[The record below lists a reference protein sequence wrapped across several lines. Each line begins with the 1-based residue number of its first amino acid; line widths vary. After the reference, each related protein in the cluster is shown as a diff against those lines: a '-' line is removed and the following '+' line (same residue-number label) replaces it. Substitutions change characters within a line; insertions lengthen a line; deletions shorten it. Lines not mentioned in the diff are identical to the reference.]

1 MNVESGFASY
11 SSSDSNFNDEVDIST
26 LNIKPILCR
35 GIKKENEYVNIMATN
50 KSFLKVELKSAVY
63 SRGKLSIW
71 VKITY
76 RIYEKISDMDWI
88 GLYYADEKDP
98 LNYLSRYSREL
109 SERGT
114 AMWLIDY
121 QKQPPSSHESHKLL
135 CFRYYDGIN
144 LLCFAQS
151 EPVDFESTYKLA
163 QKEPDDKHAGSSKK
177 SLKDSTRK
185 KDQKSDKTAGKLMGN
200 KQNGYS
206 SESESEDESSSAK
219 YRKKGWRLL
228 RKKSSLPNGIPR
240 NNVAASD
247 HESNSE
253 GSDSARTQIEFPTWN
268 SHESTQ
274 KFLDTAEDKKYYRI
288 WIDPSDTITENKNR
302 ERTDRTAGLM
312 TLPSEK
318 PPPLPPRSTYHMKHH
333 RPLERTKALEHCT
346 SSPPKVSRH
355 YKPFYPL
362 EVPAIPPRPKKLVNP
377 EDAFPFEII
386 DIDEQIGG
394 DSRLMNAAPLAT
406 PESELFVSGDASMTA
421 ALCNNSSSS
430 RTGLGSGHGAKSS
443 SINASANHSSQICD
457 IRLNAN
463 TRPPNPPKYPSHQT
477 ATTNGQ
483 ELATSCFLNVP
494 ESTLTSVSPVS
505 PNSGGNNSG
514 STPTSDSGVAF
525 SEVGY
530 RDYSSSSTESEF
542 ESTKAYKDGGQSS
555 AAGSFKGHKLLSRQI
570 SHPPDN
576 CMSQFLH
583 RGDLQCPPT
592 PTHHARR
599 FKNDGSTNA
608 RNGTSGSQPGTSST
622 GNSQAA
628 LGPPPAVSSSESDSD
643 AQTSSQSLRRRTMRL
658 PSISENTRM
667 QRVDLLPDGDRL
679 PPDWEARI
687 DSHGRIFYIDHANR
701 TTTWQRPSKNRSQ
714 SVTNDHQRMQLD
726 RRYQSIRRTI
736 TGRSEQEDGAL
747 VPSSTSS
754 SSTTVTT
761 VRRTQADIDHH
772 SNPGMDFLA
781 RPDFQAVL
789 RSNQDAYQFYTRNQ
803 TLKHM
808 VSRIRKDLSLYNQ
821 YKNNVDLIKF
831 LNYFADKSRKLPRG
845 WESKMDASGKA
856 PVVPPRPQASSIVS
870 LTLNIPTAY
879 NDKVVAFLRQPN
891 IFDILKERHQSVANN
906 QTLRDKINAV
916 RVEGTVALDRLS
928 DDIELTIM
936 LSLFE
941 HEIMS
946 YVPASKPASPRSSP
960 QLSPQASPGMSR
972 ANMRAPALYRRDFE
986 AKLRTFYRKLES
998 KGYGQGPGKIRFV
1011 VKRDSLLQNAFNKIM
1026 STSKRDLQKCKF
1038 HAHFENEEGLDYG
1051 GPSREF
1057 FFLLSRELFNPYY
1070 GLFEYSAH
1078 DTYTVQI
1085 SPMSTFVDHYQEW
1098 FRFSGRVLG
1107 LALVHKY
1114 LLDVFF
1120 TRTFYK
1126 ALLRLPVSLNDL
1138 ESLDVEF
1145 YQSLLW
1151 IKEHNVTREGLD
1163 LTFVV
1168 TEQTTFDQP
1177 VERELKPGGKSIPV
1191 TEKNKKE
1198 YIEKIVQWR
1207 LDRGVA
1213 EQTECLVKGFYEVVD
1228 PRLVSVFD
1236 AHELELVLAGTL
1248 EIDMMDWRIN
1258 TEYRSGYHEGHP
1270 VIQWFWMAIDKFT
1283 NEQKLRLLQFVTG
1296 TSSVPYEGFASLRGS
1311 TGPRKFCIERW
1322 GKPNSL
1328 PRAHTC
1334 FNRLD
1339 LPPYESPEMLYEK
1352 LLLAIEETNTFGME

>member
-1 MNVESGFASY
+1 M
-11 SSSDSNFNDEVDIST
+11 
-26 LNIKPILCR
+26 
-35 GIKKENEYVNIMATN
+35 
-50 KSFLKVELKSAVY
+50 
-63 SRGKLSIW
+63 
-71 VKITY
+71 
-76 RIYEKISDMDWI
+76 
-88 GLYYADEKDP
+88 
-98 LNYLSRYSREL
+98 
-109 SERGT
+109 
-114 AMWLIDY
+114 LI
-121 QKQPPSSHESHKLL
+121 
-135 CFRYYDGIN
+135 FRVI
-144 LLCFAQS
+144 
-151 EPVDFESTYKLA
+151 
-163 QKEPDDKHAGSSKK
+163 
-177 SLKDSTRK
+177 
-185 KDQKSDKTAGKLMGN
+185 
-200 KQNGYS
+200 
-206 SESESEDESSSAK
+206 
-219 YRKKGWRLL
+219 
-228 RKKSSLPNGIPR
+228 
-240 NNVAASD
+240 
-247 HESNSE
+247 
-253 GSDSARTQIEFPTWN
+253 
-268 SHESTQ
+268 
-274 KFLDTAEDKKYYRI
+274 
-288 WIDPSDTITENKNR
+288 
-302 ERTDRTAGLM
+302 
-312 TLPSEK
+312 
-318 PPPLPPRSTYHMKHH
+318 
-333 RPLERTKALEHCT
+333 
-346 SSPPKVSRH
+346 
-355 YKPFYPL
+355 
-362 EVPAIPPRPKKLVNP
+362 
-377 EDAFPFEII
+377 
-386 DIDEQIGG
+386 
-394 DSRLMNAAPLAT
+394 
-406 PESELFVSGDASMTA
+406 
-421 ALCNNSSSS
+421 
-430 RTGLGSGHGAKSS
+430 
-443 SINASANHSSQICD
+443 
-457 IRLNAN
+457 
-463 TRPPNPPKYPSHQT
+463 
-477 ATTNGQ
+477 
-483 ELATSCFLNVP
+483 
-494 ESTLTSVSPVS
+494 
-505 PNSGGNNSG
+505 
-514 STPTSDSGVAF
+514 
-525 SEVGY
+525 SEVEFFY
-530 RDYSSSSTESEF
+530 RVRIVRV
-542 ESTKAYKDGGQSS
+542 
-555 AAGSFKGHKLLSRQI
+555 HI
-570 SHPPDN
+570 
-576 CMSQFLH
+576 MM
-583 RGDLQCPPT
+583 GDCFMGL
-592 PTHHARR
+592 A
-599 FKNDGSTNA
+599 NA
-608 RNGTSGSQPGTSST
+608 
-622 GNSQAA
+622 
-628 LGPPPAVSSSESDSD
+628 VC
-643 AQTSSQSLRRRTMRL
+643 
-658 PSISENTRM
+658 
-667 QRVDLLPDGDRL
+667 
-679 PPDWEARI
+679 
-687 DSHGRIFYIDHANR
+687 
-701 TTTWQRPSKNRSQ
+701 
-714 SVTNDHQRMQLD
+714 
-726 RRYQSIRRTI
+726 
-736 TGRSEQEDGAL
+736 
-747 VPSSTSS
+747 
-754 SSTTVTT
+754 
-761 VRRTQADIDHH
+761 
-772 SNPGMDFLA
+772 
-781 RPDFQAVL
+781 
-789 RSNQDAYQFYTRNQ
+789 
-803 TLKHM
+803 
-808 VSRIRKDLSLYNQ
+808 SLY
-821 YKNNVDLIKF
+821 
-831 LNYFADKSRKLPRG
+831 
-845 WESKMDASGKA
+845 
-856 PVVPPRPQASSIVS
+856 S
-870 LTLNIPTAY
+870 L
-879 NDKVVAFLRQPN
+879 
-891 IFDILKERHQSVANN
+891 
-906 QTLRDKINAV
+906 
-916 RVEGTVALDRLS
+916 
-928 DDIELTIM
+928 
-936 LSLFE
+936 LFE